1 MVKVD
6 TFPVKPVD
14 TTGAGDAFYS
24 YFLASL
30 VNHPDFINDDEQIN
44 TTMKFIGTKM
54 VPGFGGYKGNETL
67 AFVFE
72 REDNKKIV
80 LTNYSSCKYNDFT
93 SFFAIYGDCSDGM
106 RYIFLK

>member
-1 MVKVD
+1 MECIKYFDEHMQVGQTFKVLMV
-6 TFPVKPVD
+6 PM
-14 TTGAGDAFYS
+14 Y
-24 YFLASL
+24 
-30 VNHPDFINDDEQIN
+30 NNDDEQIN